1 MISTKVFNSNSLRL
15 FPVWRWLPVLLV
27 SCGWL
32 WFAGT
37 ASALPVFTT
46 QPTTTNVATLGTAAS
61 FKVVVVGAPPM
72 VLQWR
77 RNGVNIPGTMTSSS
91 SSSMTNVFAIPVVTA
106 TNAGSYSA
114 VVTDANGVADSTV
127 AQLLISAL
135 PSLNATDLFASRP
148 AIAGANGFGRTTNSV
163 ATKEAG
169 EPDHAGVPGGA
180 SVWLQWTAPSSG
192 IVMFDTR
199 GSAFDTLLAVYTG
212 GTLATLTPVAGDDD
226 RGSFLNSKVTFNATV
241 GTTYNIAVDGF
252 YGDKG
257 NIVLNWSL
265 ITTPDL
271 LAVITGQPQSATV
284 GDNAPL
290 TLAVTVAAGGPT
302 PIYQWFFN
310 GLQMNGETNATLTIP
325 GVTSAEVG
333 GYVVRILTVGQSIR
347 TNFSATARVQ
357 INAQDGGVNY
367 SSAAK
372 DKFHAAMSPGNGLG
386 GYVGSQVF
394 NTFNATRELGEPN
407 HAGEPGGASY
417 WFSYRAPASG
427 TLSVSTP
434 GMLFNHVVA
443 IYTGTGSN
451 FATLTL
457 VTNHF
462 VNFLISGSTALDLAV
477 SNGVTYRIAV
487 DGQDG
492 ASGVV
497 VLNYQLDTGFATPPV
512 ITTQP
517 SDLNVS
523 AGDTVTI
530 CASVSGS
537 PPLFFQWQFN
547 GANLPDATNG
557 CLTIPSVD
565 ATNAGSYSYVVY
577 NSAGSVSS
585 TSFALIITNV
595 TALTFSDS
603 FLNRTKISA
612 ASGVRRSDNF
622 TATRELFEPLNHGGK
637 PGNASVWLE
646 WTAPDSGI
654 VTFDT
659 RGSGFDTTMSI
670 YTNNTTNINT
680 LGLLLDG
687 DDDSGGFLA
696 SSITFNATEGVKYHI
711 AIDGFYGAR
720 GYLTLRWLQEATSDL
735 VPEILMQP
743 RSVTVPPGTSVT
755 LTVLVDA
762 SNPNIQSI
770 EYQWQRDGVNIPGAV
785 NSVLTISSATPPAG
799 NFTVKITQTV
809 FGSNNPR
816 TITSATAQVQ
826 VNTRDGGFDPDSNA
840 QSKFRD
846 ASDPG
851 TGLNVGA
858 PAAGYSGSQLFST
871 VGAVKEP
878 GEPNHCS
885 EPGGASYWYS
895 YQPPANGTLTVDA
908 TSPTF
913 NNVLAIYTGTPTNF
927 MSLVSVACSST
938 NAGTGK
944 ETAVFAVTNATIYYI
959 VTDGVGG
966 ASGSVTLAYTLAA
979 PPIITSQPASRTVV
993 AGSNATLTV
1002 TATGT
1007 APLAYQWRTNGINYT
1022 GRTTN
1027 SMTVTNFTAAREGG
1041 YAVVITNTAG
1051 AVTSVTAQLYFIA
1064 SNNASRFTNYVYGTN
1079 KFTATLLGNANTNYI
1094 VQGSTNFS
1102 STWTPIS
1109 TNSSAVGIIS
1119 FTETNAP
1126 GYTNRFYRARTL

>member
-1 MISTKVFNSNSLRL
+1 MNAKIFNSNSVRL
-15 FPVWRWLPVLLV
+15 FSICRWLPVLLAG
-27 SCGWL
+27 CGWL
-32 WFAGT
+32 WFAGP
-37 ASALPVFTT
+37 AAAAPVFIT
-46 QPTTTNVATLGTAAS
+46 QPATTNVATLGTAAS
-61 FKVVVVGAPPM
+61 FKVVVVGAPPII
-72 VLQWR
+72 LQWR
-77 RNGVNIPGTMTSSS
+77 RNGVNIPGTVASSATG
-91 SSSMTNVFAIPVVTA
+91 SMTNVFAIPAVGPTD
-106 TNAGSYSA
+106 AGSYNA
-114 VVTDANGVADSTV
+114 VATDANGVTDSAV
-127 AQLLISAL
+127 AQLLIPTL
-135 PSLNATDLFASRP
+135 LNLNATDLFASRP
-148 AIAGANGFGRTTNSV
+148 AITGTNGFGRTGNGTAS
-163 ATKEAG
+163 KEAG
-169 EPDHAGVPGGA
+169 EPDHAGIPGGA

-192 IVMFDTR
+192 IAIFDTR
-199 GSAFDTLLAVYTG
+199 GSGFDTLLAVYTG

-241 GTTYNIAVDGF
+241 GTTYNIAIDGF
-252 YGDKG
+252 YGDRG
-257 NIVLNWSL
+257 NIVFNWSL
-265 ITTPDL
+265 ITTTDL
-271 LAVITGQPQSATV
+271 LAVITAQPQSATV

-290 TLAVTVAAGGPT
+290 TLAVTVAAGGLT

-310 GLQMNGETNATLTIP
+310 GSQMNGETNATLAIP
-325 GVTSAEVG
+325 GVSSAEVG
-333 GYVVRILTVGQSIR
+333 EYVVRIITVGQSIR
-347 TNFSATARVQ
+347 TNFSATAHVQ
-357 INAQDGGVNY
+357 INSQDGGVNY

-394 NTFNATRELGEPN
+394 NTFNATRELGEPE

-417 WFSYRAPASG
+417 WFSYQAPASG
-427 TLSVSTP
+427 MLSVSTP

-451 FATLTL
+451 FVSLTL
-457 VTNHF
+457 VTNRF
-462 VNFLISGSTALDLAV
+462 VNVIISGSTALNLAV

-487 DGQDG
+487 DGQDS

-497 VLNYQLDTGFATPPV
+497 GLNYQLDTGFATPPV
-512 ITTQP
+512 ITTQL
-517 SDLNVS
+517 SDQS
-523 AGDTVTI
+523 ASTGGTVTF
-530 CASVSGS
+530 CATVSGS
-537 PPLFFQWQFN
+537 PPLFFQWRFN
-547 GANLPDATNG
+547 GANIPGETTG
-557 CLTIPSVD
+557 CLTIPSVNE
-565 ATNAGSYSYVVY
+565 TSGGSYSYVVY
-577 NSAGSVSS
+577 NSAGSASS
-585 TSFALIITNV
+585 TSVTLLITNI
-595 TALTFSDS
+595 TARTFSDGYV
-603 FLNRTKISA
+603 NRTKIGNT
-612 ASGVRRSDNF
+612 SGALRSDNL

-646 WTAPDSGI
+646 WTAPVSGI

-659 RGSGFDTTMSI
+659 RGSGFDTTMSV

-680 LGLLLDG
+680 LGLFVAG

-696 SSITFNATEGVKYHI
+696 SSITFNATEGVQYHI

-720 GYLTLRWLQEATSDL
+720 GNLTLRWVEEPTADL
-735 VPEILMQP
+735 VPQILVQP
-743 RSVTVPPGTSVT
+743 HSVTVPPGTDVT
-755 LTVLVDA
+755 LSVQVA
-762 SNPNIQSI
+762 NIGSI
-770 EYQWQRDGVNIPGAV
+770 TYQWQRDGVNISGAA
-785 NSVLTISSATPPAG
+785 SSILDISAATTPPAG
-799 NFTVKITQTV
+799 NFAVLITQSMN
-809 FGSNNPR
+809 GGNNPR
-816 TITSATAQVQ
+816 TITSAIAQVQ
-826 VNTRDGGFDPDSNA
+826 VNTRDGSFDPGASA

-846 ASDPG
+846 ATDPG

-908 TSPTF
+908 IASF
-913 NNVLAIYTGTPTNF
+913 NGVLAIYTGTPTNF
-927 MSLVSVACSST
+927 ISLVSVACSST
-938 NAGTGK
+938 NASPGK
-944 ETAVFAVTNATIYYI
+944 ETAVFTVTNATIYYI

-966 ASGSVTLAYTLAA
+966 ASGSVSLTYTLAA

-993 AGSNATLTV
+993 AGSNATLNV

-1007 APLAYQWRTNGINYT
+1007 LPLAYQWRTNGINYT

-1027 SMTVTNFTAAREGG
+1027 SMTVTNFTVANEGG

-1051 AVTSVTAQLYFIA
+1051 AVTSVTAQLYYIA

-1102 STWTPIS
+1102 STWSPIS

-1119 FTETNAP
+1119 FSETNAP
-1126 GYTNRFYRARTL
+1126 GYTNRFYRARTQ